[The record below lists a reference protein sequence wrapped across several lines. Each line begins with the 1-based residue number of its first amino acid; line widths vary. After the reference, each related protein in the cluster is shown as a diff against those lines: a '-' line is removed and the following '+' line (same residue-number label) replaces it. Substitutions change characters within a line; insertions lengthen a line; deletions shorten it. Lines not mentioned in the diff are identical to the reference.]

1 MSSVYGLKNELLSLE
16 KQLEE
21 AQKNND
27 TEKICYLKERV
38 KRVKIEIENLN
49 FYNKST

>member
-16 KQLEE
+16 KRLEE

-27 TEKICYLKERV
+27 TEKIFMINILKSV
-38 KRVKIEIENLN
+38 V
-49 FYNKST
+49 FCQKSDIL

>member
-16 KQLEE
+16 KRLEE

-27 TEKICYLKERV
+27 TEKICYLKSALRE
-38 KRVKIEIENLN
+38 
-49 FYNKST
+49 